1 MGRDKSRD
9 DKYFNCSEEYEHTYV
24 ANLYPGFQAEVLTF
38 LKQKCANNT
47 KNYTNNKKFIY

>member
-47 KNYTNNKKFIY
+47 INYTNIKKFIY